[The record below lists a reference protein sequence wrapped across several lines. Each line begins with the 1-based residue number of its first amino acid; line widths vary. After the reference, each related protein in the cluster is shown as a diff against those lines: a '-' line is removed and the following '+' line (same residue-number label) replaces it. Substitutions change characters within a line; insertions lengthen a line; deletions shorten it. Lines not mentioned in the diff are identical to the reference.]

1 MRAGLA
7 FRLCLNI
14 SEPDRTVMK
23 FIRAF
28 LNFTI
33 NPILFILSLMGR
45 RTDIGICAIVKK
57 GQKVSKIINFSH

>member
-14 SEPDRTVMK
+14 SEPDGTVMK
-23 FIRAF
+23 FIHAF

-33 NPILFILSLMGR
+33 NPILFILRLMGR
-45 RTDIGICAIVKK
+45 PTDIVISAIAYFQIRAENCLK
-57 GQKVSKIINFSH
+57 